1 MNAQAPLPLPV
12 SSSSRRNFLRTS
24 GTALAAAALTR
35 AIEVGAYAADDG
47 TIDVA
52 VVGCG
57 GRGTGAVANA
67 LSTAGPNRLVAMADV
82 FPDRLEGSVAA
93 LRQQFPERIQVPPD
107 RQFLGFDA
115 YRRVID
121 LLPRN
126 GVVILTTPPAFRPMH
141 LEYAV
146 ERGVHVFM
154 EKSFA
159 VDAPGVRRI
168 LRAGEAARA
177 KNLKIAGGLMSRH
190 SKPLEE
196 ALKRIR
202 DGAIGAIIT
211 AYAYRMHGSVGFA
224 PRREGESEL
233 AHQIRNY
240 SNFTWVNGSFLLDW
254 LIHNLDVGCMVKDAW
269 PVSAQGQGAR
279 RVRTEPDQ
287 LFDQYLVEY
296 GFPDGTRLV
305 AQGRHMNQCHD
316 YWGCVIH
323 GTTGSAELGEGI
335 SRPRLFKGHRLTPE
349 NLIWQWRGPTHN
361 AYQEEWDLLMNA
373 IRNDLPHNETERCAK
388 ASMVGILGRMAIESG
403 RNLSWDEALASGV
416 ELAPGLDGIRSL
428 DAPAPVR
435 PGADGRYPLPV
446 PGQPGVV

>member
-1 MNAQAPLPLPV
+1 MSAP
-12 SSSSRRNFLRTS
+12 STDRRGFLRSS
-24 GTALAAAALTR
+24 GTLVAAAALTR

-52 VVGCG
+52 IVGCG
-57 GRGTGAVANA
+57 GRGTGAVSNA
-67 LSTAGPNRLVAMADV
+67 LSTRGPSRLVAMADV
-82 FPDRLEGSVAA
+82 FPDRLEGSFKA
-93 LRQQFPERIQVPPD
+93 LQQQHPERIQVPPD
-107 RQFLGFDA
+107 RQFIGFDA
-115 YRRVID
+115 YRKAID
-121 LLPRN
+121 VLPRN

-159 VDAPGVRRI
+159 VDPPGVRRV
-168 LRAGEAARA
+168 LRAGEAAKA

-196 ALKRIR
+196 AVRRIQ
-202 DGAIGAIIT
+202 GGEIGDVIT

-224 PRREGESEL
+224 PRRPGETEL

-254 LIHNLDVGCMVKDAW
+254 LIHNLDVGCMVKGAW
-269 PVSAQGQGAR
+269 PVSAHGHGAR
-279 RVRTEPDQ
+279 RTRTEADQ
-287 LFDQYLVEY
+287 LFDQYVVEY
-296 GFPDGTRLV
+296 GFPDGTRMV
-305 AQGRHMNQCHD
+305 AQGRHINQCHD

-335 SRPRLFKGHRLTPE
+335 SKPRLFRGHRQTSE
-349 NLIWQWRGPTHN
+349 NAIWQWKGPPHN
-361 AYQEEWDLLMNA
+361 AYQEEWDLLMDA
-373 IRNDLPHNETERCAK
+373 IRNDTAYNETERCAK
-388 ASMVGILGRMAIESG
+388 AAMIGILGRMAVESG
-403 RNLSWDEALASGV
+403 KLLTWEQALASEV
-416 ELAPGLDGIRSL
+416 QLAPGLEGIQTL
-428 DAPAPVR
+428 EAPAPAKAD
-435 PGADGRYPLPV
+435 ADGRYPMPV